1 MIKNLLYL
9 IIIFL
14 SILFTSCSGGTSATS
29 SGETSTC
36 DDLSLNCVEDAIE
49 GSDTSDSEDV
59 AFSSYGSDNATFAFG
74 QTYQHTVTW
83 SGNYSGTVTFS
94 LSNAPSGMTIDSSS
108 GLIEWTPTD
117 SSQIATHS
125 NIQILITTASGYV
138 IQQTYDL
145 TVTGTC
151 TSGNVLAFWTGDQR
165 TSTDSDQFLG
175 NITAYTDNASDNCG
189 PSNNLDCTPSN
200 NYEWNQTNSV
210 SENLHIGPETSADDG
225 IMFFYNQYDNTS
237 YIYLFWMFGKGG
249 AAFSPSPNYVKLD
262 LFVANNESSDY
273 VVVDDDATA
282 NETTRESQSGSSDN
296 YTSTYTGRYGYSSTK
311 SDGGVIGPFS
321 GSNYRIFVD
330 RAGTSTIDSST
341 LTLGNLDSFV
351 FWSKDG
357 SSFSLGSVDNFTIGF
372 KTSIE
377 CN

>member
-9 IIIFL
+9 ILIFL
-14 SILFTSCSGGTSATS
+14 SILFTACSGGTSATS
-29 SGETSTC
+29 SGETSSC
-36 DDLSLNCVEDAIE
+36 DDISLNCVENAIE
-49 GSDTSDSEDV
+49 GSETSATEDV
-59 AFSSYGSDNATFAFG
+59 AFSSFATDNATFAFG

-83 SGNYSGTVTFS
+83 SGTYSGTVTFS
-94 LSNAPSGMTIDSSS
+94 LSNAPTGMTIDSTS
-108 GLIEWTPTD
+108 GIIEWTPTE

-151 TSGNVLAFWTGDQR
+151 TSGNVLAIWNGDQR

-175 NITAYTDNASDNCG
+175 NITAYTDNATDNCG
-189 PSNNLDCTPSN
+189 QSNNLDCTASN
-200 NYEWNQTNSV
+200 NYEFNQTTS
-210 SENLHIGPETSADDG
+210 SAENLHIGPETSADDG

-237 YIYLFWMFGKGG
+237 YTYLFWMFGEGG
-249 AAFSPSPNYVKLD
+249 SAFSPSPNYVKLD
-262 LFVANNESSDY
+262 LFSVSNESSDA
-273 VVVDDDATA
+273 VVVSDDSG
-282 NETTRESQSGSSDN
+282 ETTLESQSGSSDN
-296 YTSTYTGRYGYSSTK
+296 YTSTYTGRYGYISGK

-321 GSNYRIFVD
+321 GTNYRIFVD